1 MEAKVMRPQAR
12 HQIEQENRSMR
23 RRAPSLCVAAA
34 IVAAA
39 TPAPCADRIYELK
52 PSAATV
58 HRGFFDASLK
68 PVLTIDSGDI
78 VRLWTATG
86 NPRYFESLGIAK
98 DKIPPELYTAYE
110 GVTDDGRDDHNLDGP
125 IAVRGAEPGDTVE
138 IRLQSID
145 LWLPIAAMSFRAN
158 RGSLPEDFPYSRDRV
173 FFLDPTKRAVE
184 FAPGV
189 SVPVKPFWGV
199 IGVAPPRSMGRV
211 PSGPPNVF
219 GGNMDN
225 HDLQPGTSLFLPVH
239 VPGALISIGDGHA
252 VQGDGEVGM
261 SAVETS
267 LKGEIQVVLHKGMR
281 ITWPRAETP
290 THYMTMG
297 LHEDLNQAAKIATR
311 EMVNFVVETKGLSRD
326 DTLMLLS
333 AAMDLRVTQIVDGT
347 KGVHAL
353 LPKAIFRR

>member
-1 MEAKVMRPQAR
+1 MKRQTF
-12 HQIEQENRSMR
+12 
-23 RRAPSLCVAAA
+23 SLGLGALLLCAAA
-34 IVAAA
+34 EAQ
-39 TPAPCADRIYELK
+39 CADQIYELK
-52 PSAATV
+52 PSSATV

-98 DKIPPELYTAYE
+98 EKIPPELYTAYE
-110 GVTDDGRDDHNLDGP
+110 GAPGEQRDDHNLDGP

-138 IRLQSID
+138 IRIRAID

-173 FFLDPTKRAVE
+173 FFLDPAKKVIE
-184 FAPGV
+184 FSPGV
-189 SVPVKPFWGV
+189 SVPAKPFWGV

-311 EMVNFVVETKGLSRD
+311 EMLNFVVETKGVPRD
-326 DTLMLLS
+326 DALMLLS

-347 KGVHAL
+347 KGVHAM
-353 LPKAIFRR
+353 LPKAIFHR